1 MMTGQPNILFV
12 QTDQLT
18 IDVLATYGH
27 PIARTPHIDAL
38 AEDGTVFDV
47 AYCNFPLCA
56 PSRMSMAT
64 GLLASRVGA
73 YDNATEFPA
82 TIPSYAHYMRHLG
95 YRTCLSGKMHFVGPD
110 QLHGFE
116 RRLTTDIYPSDFA
129 WTPDWS
135 SSGFHGATDTSV
147 LTDSGVCR
155 RNVQIDYDEDV
166 THKAVQE
173 IYDAARAADGR
184 PFFLQVSY
192 THPHD
197 PYLCLQEHW
206 DRYDGVEIPMPK
218 TGMIPHNEND
228 PHSLRVLRQHGFDAA
243 DVPDEAIARA
253 RRAYCGS
260 VSYIDDH
267 LGRLLNAVEESGQ
280 TDNTIVVFTSDHG
293 EMLGERGLWLK
304 KTFFESALR
313 VPLII
318 KAPGLI
324 AQGRVETPV
333 SLLDLLPSF
342 AGMATGGE
350 WPGAVEPLDGD
361 NLMDIAANPDPGRP
375 VYAELLSEGIL
386 APIFMIRR
394 GNYKLI
400 TSKGDPDLLYDVVAD
415 PQERH
420 NMADDPAHAET
431 LAALRTEAEEKWDSD
446 GLSEKIV
453 LSQRRRHLVRAAH
466 SQGIKPFWDY
476 DLNEGDELRYYRGD
490 GNYNDWA
497 MDYLP
502 HPSRQK
508 PE

>member
-1 MMTGQPNILFV
+1 MTARPNLLFI

-18 IDVLATYGH
+18 IDVLSFYGN
-27 PIARTPHIDAL
+27 PIAQTPTLDRL
-38 AEDGTVFDV
+38 AATGTVFENV
-47 AYCNFPLCA
+47 YCNFPLCA

-64 GLLASRVGA
+64 GLLASKVGA

-82 TIPSYAHYMRHLG
+82 TIPSYAHYLRKMG

-116 RRLTTDIYPSDFA
+116 RRTTTDIYPGDFA

-135 SSGFHGATDTSV
+135 STGFHGATDTRV

-173 IYDAARAADGR
+173 IFDAARASDGW

-197 PYLCLQEHW
+197 PYLCQQQHW
-206 DRYDGVEIPMPK
+206 DLYDEVDIPMPRV
-218 TGMIPHNEND
+218 GMIPHNEND
-228 PHSLRVLRQHGFDAA
+228 PHSLRVLHQHGFADAN
-243 DVPDEAIARA
+243 VPDEAIARA

-260 VSYIDDH
+260 VSYIDDQVA
-267 LGRLLNAVEESGQ
+267 RLLKALDESGQ
-280 TDNTIVVFTSDHG
+280 AENTIVIFTSDHG

-304 KTFFESALR
+304 KTFFEPALR

-318 KAPGLI
+318 AAPSNFADGLV
-324 AQGRVETPV
+324 AGGRVSTPV

-342 AGMATGGE
+342 AAIAHGGE
-350 WPGAVEPLDGD
+350 WHDAVDDLDGD
-361 NLMDIAANPDPGRP
+361 SLLNIAKQPDHDRP
-375 VYAELLSEGIL
+375 IYAELLSEGIL

-394 GNYKLI
+394 DGFKLI
-400 TSKGDPDLLYDVVAD
+400 TSKGDPDLFYDLKAD
-415 PQERH
+415 PDEQ
-420 NMADDPAHAET
+420 NNLAKDPAHQER
-431 LAALRTEAEEKWDSD
+431 LMALKQEADAKWDSD
-446 GLSEKIV
+446 DLVQKIV
-453 LSQRRRHLVRAAH
+453 LSQKRRRLVLDAH
-466 SQGIKPFWDY
+466 AIGIPPSWDF
-476 DLNEGDELRYYRGD
+476 DTGAEDDARYYRGD

-502 HPSRQK
+502 K
-508 PE
+508 K

>member
-1 MMTGQPNILFV
+1 MTDQPNILFV

-18 IDVLATYGH
+18 IDVLAAWGN
-27 PIARTPHIDAL
+27 PVAITPHIDAL
-38 AEDGTVFDV
+38 AADGTVFDI

-82 TIPSYAHYMRHLG
+82 TIPSYAHYMRKLG

-135 SSGFHGATDTSV
+135 YTGFHGATDTSV

-166 THKAVQE
+166 THKAIQE
-173 IYDAARAADGR
+173 IYDAARAEDAR

-206 DRYDGVEIPMPK
+206 DLYEGVDIPPPK

-228 PHSLRVLRQHGFDAA
+228 PHSLRVLKQHGFDDAN
-243 DVPDEAIARA
+243 VPDEAIARA

-260 VSYIDDH
+260 VSYIDDQ
-267 LGRLLNAVEESGQ
+267 LGRLMQALEDSGQ
-280 TDNTIVVFTSDHG
+280 ADRTIVIFTSDHG

-318 KAPGLI
+318 RAPGLI
-324 AQGRVETPV
+324 KKGRVETPV

-342 AGMATGGE
+342 AGMATGGN
-350 WPGAVEPLDGD
+350 WQDAVEPLDGE
-361 NLMDIAANPDPGRP
+361 NLMDVAMRPDPDRP

-394 GNYKLI
+394 GRYKLI
-400 TSKGDPDLLYDVVAD
+400 TSKGDPDLLYDVVDD
-415 PQERH
+415 PEEST
-420 NMADDPAHAET
+420 NLAGDPAHADV
-431 LAALRTEAEEKWDSD
+431 LADLRDEAHEKWDSD
-446 GLSEKIV
+446 ALSEKIV
-453 LSQRRRHLVRAAH
+453 LSQRRRHLVLAAH
-466 SQGIKPFWDY
+466 GMGIKPFWDY
-476 DLNEGDELRYYRGD
+476 DVNEGDGQRYYRGN

-502 HPSRQK
+502 HPARRK